1 MKRRTATGIALVL
14 LMGLITHCAA
24 QMRVRVR
31 YRVLPQRGPGLLE
44 PFPSQRPL
52 RRPSPQQPSSSHRQA
67 RASDLIRKGAG
78 KKTDGIPPLRPS
90 WLPVEKPLWRFFMSM
105 KQLESF
111 LARANGNDNIRRE
124 VEQCGGDTACVAKVG
139 LRHGH
144 KFSAANYTRWQR
156 EHK

>member
-1 MKRRTATGIALVL
+1 M
-14 LMGLITHCAA
+14 
-24 QMRVRVR
+24 
-31 YRVLPQRGPGLLE
+31 
-44 PFPSQRPL
+44 
-52 RRPSPQQPSSSHRQA
+52 SSGS
-67 RASDLIRKGAG
+67 L
-78 KKTDGIPPLRPS
+78 S
-90 WLPVEKPLWRFFMSM
+90 WLPVGEPLWRFFMSM

-111 LARANGNDNIRRE
+111 LARANGNDDIRRE

>member
-1 MKRRTATGIALVL
+1 MVTRGETPLEVLHVHETA
-14 LMGLITHCAA
+14 
-24 QMRVRVR
+24 
-31 YRVLPQRGPGLLE
+31 
-44 PFPSQRPL
+44 
-52 RRPSPQQPSSSHRQA
+52 
-67 RASDLIRKGAG
+67 
-78 KKTDGIPPLRPS
+78 
-90 WLPVEKPLWRFFMSM
+90 
-105 KQLESF
+105 ESF